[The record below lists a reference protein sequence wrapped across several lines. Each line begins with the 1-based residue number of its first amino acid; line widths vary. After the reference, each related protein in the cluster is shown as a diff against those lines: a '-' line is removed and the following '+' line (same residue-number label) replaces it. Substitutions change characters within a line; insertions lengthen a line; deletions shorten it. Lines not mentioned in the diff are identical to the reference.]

1 MNRVPTT
8 RRPTATTLPLT
19 AIAILL
25 ACAASG
31 RADEYRLVPGDTVSV
46 VVQRHPEMS
55 LSNVVVPPDGVLQ
68 VPVAGAIRVA
78 GMTASELTAT
88 IDMRLRARLRA
99 PEVSVQV
106 RQARPD
112 SVFVLGVVKSPGAY
126 PLGLRWR
133 VTELLAA
140 AGGVSTDPRLVAAAL
155 YRSDGSCVALD
166 LPGIL
171 AGAGGPELRAGD
183 VLSLTEQVIT
193 VTVAGAVTRPGTYRL
208 PIDAGPMEAIAQA
221 GGPAPRA
228 RLGLVTI
235 DHAAGGRETI
245 DLAPAM
251 IDGAPAPEVVLQNGD
266 TIVIP
271 RLDATIAVL
280 GAVARGGSFPID
292 ESLEMRVSDALALA
306 GGLSGDPSTI
316 SGAILRRG
324 GERIELDL
332 PAILTAG
339 SAAANLALREG
350 DVLSLARRTIKVRV
364 AGQVSKPGAYELP
377 LGAGVLAAIAE
388 AQGVT
393 DDAGLSAVAIRR
405 ADGSTRS
412 VDLLDALINGQGSE
426 DMALADQDLV
436 IVPEARAQVAV
447 LGGVRTPGVYDLREG
462 APQTVTQLI
471 AEAGGAVPDARL
483 RDVGVVRRG
492 AEGPERISVNVTQ
505 VLREGATE
513 ADITV
518 RDQDVIFVP
527 VSASDWDTVFRAIT
541 SGVLLGRWL
550 LD

>member
-1 MNRVPTT
+1 MNDPRTN
-8 RRPTATTLPLT
+8 RRLMATTV
-19 AIAILL
+19 LL
-25 ACAASG
+25 AGLVAAACAAPVA
-31 RADEYRLVPGDTVSV
+31 ADEYRLVPGDTVSII
-46 VVQRHPEMS
+46 VQRHPEMS
-55 LSNVVVPPDGVLQ
+55 VSNVVVPPDGFLQ

-78 GMTASELTAT
+78 GMTAGELAAT
-88 IDMRLRARLRA
+88 IDTRLRARLRS

-112 SVFVLGVVKSPGAY
+112 SVFVLGSVKSPGAY
-126 PLGLRWR
+126 PLGPGWR

-140 AGGVSTDPRLVAAAL
+140 AGGVLADPRLVAAAL
-155 YRSDGSCVALD
+155 YRTDGSCVALD
-166 LPGIL
+166 LPDIL

-193 VTVAGAVTRPGTYRL
+193 VTVAGAVARPGTYRL

-221 GGPAPRA
+221 GGAATRA

-251 IDGAPAPEVVLQNGD
+251 IDGAQPPEVALQNGD

-306 GGLSGDPSTI
+306 GGLSGDPSTT
-316 SGAILRRG
+316 SGAVLRRG

-339 SAAANLALREG
+339 SAEANLALREG

-377 LGAGVLAAIAE
+377 LGSGVLAAIAE

-393 DDAGLSAVAIRR
+393 DDAALSAVAIRG
-405 ADGSTRS
+405 ADGSMRS
-412 VDLLDALINGQGSE
+412 VDLLDALINGLGSE
-426 DMALADQDLV
+426 DVALADQDLV
-436 IVPEARAQVAV
+436 VVPEARAQVAV
-447 LGGVRTPGVYDLREG
+447 LGGVRAPGVYDLREG

-471 AEAGGAVPDARL
+471 AEAGGAVEDARL

-492 AEGPERISVNVTQ
+492 AEGPERISVNVAQ
-505 VLREGATE
+505 VLREGAAE
-513 ADITV
+513 ADV
-518 RDQDVIFVP
+518 AVLDQDVIFVP
-527 VSASDWDTVFRAIT
+527 VSESDWDTVFRAIT